1 MIQIKGIAVASIQ
14 VAIEPVSALR
24 VRGNFNG
31 STADRWL
38 QFFNS
43 EVAAA
48 EGAVPLFAAIPLY
61 QTSPFFAEFELGAC
75 PFTLGCYACVSSTQ
89 GTKTISADT
98 MDITVE
104 LDAPLKQAGVTFVG
118 DLTTGV
124 TGLQVWSEASGV
136 TRQKVLSIEV
146 DGSNLTTAAQHV
158 MIFATDT
165 VNTGDVGIFSL
176 PIAIGGVLTG
186 ANALRFGEG
195 LMPFSHD
202 TVDRVGCTVKISSTS
217 PKYTAPTGTAC
228 IRAKIQNA

>member
-1 MIQIKGIAVASIQ
+1 MIPITGIAVASLQ
-14 VAIEPVSALR
+14 VSIEPVSALR
-24 VRGNFNG
+24 VRGNFKG

-43 EVAAA
+43 ETVPAD
-48 EGAVPLFAAIPLY
+48 GAVPLIAAIPLP
-61 QTSPFFAEFELGAC
+61 QTSPFFVEFEIGAC
-75 PFTLGCYACVSSTQ
+75 PFTLGCYVCVSTTE
-89 GTKTISADT
+89 GTKTLSADT

-104 LDAPLKQAGVTFVG
+104 LDAPLSQAGATFVG

-136 TRQKVLSIEV
+136 TRQKLLSLEV

-158 MIFATDT
+158 MIFAKDT
-165 VNTGDVGIFSL
+165 VSTGDVGLFSF

-186 ANALRFGEG
+186 ENAFRFGNG

-202 TVDRVGCTVKISSTS
+202 TADRLGCTVKISSTS
-217 PKYTAPTGTAC
+217 PAYTAPTGTAC
-228 IRAKIQNA
+228 IRAKITNA